1 MKKIIIGLVV
11 LMSVLIV
18 GFIYIYQQS
27 QAPYASA
34 REESIAY
41 VTNRTDLTQPDEFY
55 WYNGSETY
63 FTVHGLTSNDEEM
76 IYIVRQ
82 NGGHILSIPAEETVT
97 KEQAIQQARSNRSPD
112 KILNAI
118 IGMIDEIPVWEI
130 SYRNEN
136 GRLGYYIID
145 LKTGEWLR
153 TIDNI

>member
-1 MKKIIIGLVV
+1 MKKFIIGLAV
-11 LMSVLIV
+11 LMGVFIV
-18 GFIYIYQQS
+18 GSIFVYQQS

-41 VTNRTDLTQPDEFY
+41 VRERTDLTQPEEFY

-63 FTVHGLTSNDEEM
+63 FTVIGLTSDDEDM

-82 NGGHILSIPAEETVT
+82 NGGRIQSIPVSETVT
-97 KEQAIQQARSNRSPD
+97 KEEAIQQTRSNRSPD
-112 KILNAI
+112 KILNAT
-118 IGMIDEIPVWEI
+118 IGMFDDTPIWEI

-136 GRLGYYIID
+136 GRLGYYLID